1 MNRRA
6 MVWRSIKQGCI
17 EDSIVEVEYVTTC
30 EATKEAIWLRKF
42 LHDLEVVP
50 STSLLITQ
58 NYDNSGAVA
67 NPKEPYSHK

>member
-30 EATKEAIWLRKF
+30 EATKEAIWLGSSYMIWKLFQVRAC
-42 LHDLEVVP
+42 
-50 STSLLITQ
+50 SSLKTMTTVEQ
-58 NYDNSGAVA
+58 
-67 NPKEPYSHK
+67 